1 MPDHDRQLLRQ
12 IHAGNRAAA
21 TEFVREWYPHVQR
34 WVATATSVENIEDYT
49 QAVFLHLAEAGWR
62 RLFQWK
68 GLFAEE
74 TDNPQSLASFLKTV
88 TRRKVVDLYRVD
100 HPDWLEIKD
109 PDNMPERGSGTDQP
123 HVLQAREQFKLAF
136 RACFA
141 TLQRKDQRM
150 LAMRLHGHKDA
161 EIATKFGRSRAAV
174 RQRRV
179 HAYRVLRDC
188 MARRAPGQFGDD

>member
-1 MPDHDRQLLRQ
+1 ML
-12 IHAGNRAAA
+12 AGDSHAA
-21 TEFVREWYPHVQR
+21 TEFVREWYPHVER

-68 GLFAEE
+68 GLFADE

-88 TRRKVVDLYRVD
+88 TRRKVVDLYRAD
-100 HPDWLEIKD
+100 HPDWLEIKH
-109 PDNMPERGSGTDQP
+109 PDDMPERGSRTDQP

-150 LAMRLHGHKDA
+150 LAMRLHGRKDA
-161 EIATKFGRSRAAV
+161 EIATKFGRSQAAV